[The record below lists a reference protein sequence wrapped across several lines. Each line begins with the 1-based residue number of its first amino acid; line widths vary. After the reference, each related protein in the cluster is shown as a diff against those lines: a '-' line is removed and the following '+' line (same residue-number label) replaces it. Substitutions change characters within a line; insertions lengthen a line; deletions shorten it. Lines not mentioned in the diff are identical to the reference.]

1 MQTASPDNRRSAQ
14 LLYALTAIFWFSQYA
29 ITPYIN
35 AELERMGQTAGFMG
49 LVGGAYGFSQMLVRV
64 PAGLMADRLGRQKP
78 FIVAGCAL
86 TALAGVGFLLWYTP
100 ASFLALR
107 LVAGLASASWVSF
120 TVMYGSFF
128 PPQEGPRRISQL
140 NIANQ
145 GGRLLCYIL
154 IAWTVARQGLRSAFQ
169 IAAAAGVLCLL
180 LSLMLREQPR
190 PNKGLTLK
198 SMLSVARDRN
208 MRVTSLLGLLTQ
220 IIAFAT
226 YLTFSVNL
234 AIRLGASKPQLS
246 ALSLVLTIA
255 AVLSNL
261 MATGSRALARARPK
275 ALIELGFIIAA
286 LYCLAAPLCRSMS
299 QLYLAQALAG
309 ISSGLTFA
317 MLLGQCVKDIE
328 PELRGAGMGLYQA
341 IYGIGMTLGPILMG
355 LMIDALGMNT
365 SFFMMA
371 GLSAATAWL
380 TRRYLV

>member
-1 MQTASPDNRRSAQ
+1 MQTAGPDNRRQAG

-35 AELERMGQTAGFMG
+35 AELQRMGQTAGFMG

-78 FIVAGCAL
+78 FIVMGCAL
-86 TALAGVGFLLWYTP
+86 TALAGLGFLLWYTP

-128 PPQEGPRRISQL
+128 PPKEGPRRISQL

-145 GGRLLCYIL
+145 AGRLLCYVL
-154 IAWTVARQGLRSAFQ
+154 VAWAVASQGLRSAFQ
-169 IAAAAGVLCLL
+169 IAAAAGMLCLL

-190 PNKGLTLK
+190 PNQGLSLRT
-198 SMLSVARDRN
+198 MLSVVSDRN

-220 IIAFAT
+220 IIAFGT
-226 YLTFSVNL
+226 YLSFSVNL
-234 AIRLGASKPQLS
+234 GIRLGASKPELS

-255 AVLSNL
+255 AVLANL
-261 MATGSRALARARPK
+261 TATGSRTLSKVRPK
-275 ALIELGFIIAA
+275 ALIELGFILAA
-286 LYCLAAPLCRSMS
+286 LYCVMAPLCQTMG

-309 ISSGLTFA
+309 ISSGFTFA

-355 LMIDALGMNT
+355 VMIDALGMNAA
-365 SFFMMA
+365 FFLMA
-371 GLSAATAWL
+371 GLSAVTAWI
-380 TRRYLV
+380 TRRYL